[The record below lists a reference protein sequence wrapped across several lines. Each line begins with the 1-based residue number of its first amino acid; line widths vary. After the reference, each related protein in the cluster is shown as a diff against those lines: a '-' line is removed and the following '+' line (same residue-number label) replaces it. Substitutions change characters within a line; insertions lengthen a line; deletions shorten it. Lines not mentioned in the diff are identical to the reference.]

1 MTAGRRSG
9 RRPGDSGSREA
20 ILESARSEFATRG
33 FDGATV
39 RGIAAGAGV
48 DPALV
53 HHFFGT
59 KQGLFVAAMRL
70 PFDPDEFVPRLLAP
84 GVEGLG
90 ERLTA
95 FVLQTWESEDGGEAL
110 LGMVRSAVTNERFA
124 ENLRAFMTERAL
136 LRIAEALDGPD
147 APVRAGLAV
156 SQLFGLILAR
166 YVLRIGPLAA
176 LPRDEVVARVG
187 PLVQAAL
194 AGSRRDGPLSHSRQ
208 T

>member
-1 MTAGRRSG
+1 MATGRRTG

-20 ILESARSEFATRG
+20 ILESARAEFATRG

-95 FVLQTWESEDGGEAL
+95 FVLQTWESEGGGEAML
-110 LGMVRSAVTNERFA
+110 AMVRSAVTNEGFA

-136 LRIAEALDGPD
+136 LRVAEALDGPD

-156 SQLFGLILAR
+156 SQLFGLIVAR

-194 AGSRRDGPLSHSRQ
+194 AGRMSQSRQ